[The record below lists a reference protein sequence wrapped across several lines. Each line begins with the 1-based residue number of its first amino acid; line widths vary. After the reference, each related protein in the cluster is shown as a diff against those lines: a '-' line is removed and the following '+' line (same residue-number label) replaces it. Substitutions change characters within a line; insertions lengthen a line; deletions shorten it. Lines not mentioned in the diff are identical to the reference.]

1 MGDKK
6 LVLGLDVSTATIG
19 CCLMMVE
26 DDKRTIVKATAITPK
41 VSKNI
46 VGVESLFIKKQIF
59 EDEFLKKII
68 DLPIDK
74 VIIEEPLLFSNN
86 VNTVA
91 SLVRFNILISDS
103 IYRLFN
109 IVPDYISSYDA
120 RANAFKDLVGIR
132 KFNKK
137 GERITEGEQKK
148 LKPTLFSDFP
158 LDVDKKQVIL
168 DKVCELYPD
177 LEFTFNKKGDLLK
190 TNYDVTDA
198 ITVVLGWLNKPK
210 ETEEEKEIK
219 KENKKKKK
227 SSKKAAE

>member
-1 MGDKK
+1 MSEKK
-6 LVLGLDVSTATIG
+6 LILGLDVSTTTIG

-26 DDKRTIVKATAITPK
+26 NNKRTIIKATAITPK

-46 VGVESLFIKKQIF
+46 IGVESLFIKKQIF
-59 EDEFLKKII
+59 EDNFLKTLIN
-68 DLPIDK
+68 LPIEQ
-74 VIIEEPLLFSNN
+74 VVIEEPLLFSNN

-91 SLVRFNILISDS
+91 SLIRFNILISDS
-103 IYRLFN
+103 IYHTLN

-120 RANAFKDLVGIR
+120 RANAFKELVGIR

-137 GERITEGEQKK
+137 GKRIPESKQKT
-148 LKPTLFSDFP
+148 LKPTLFFDFP

-168 DKVCELYPD
+168 DKVSELYPD

-198 ITVVLGWLNKPK
+198 ITVVLGWLNKSQTK
-210 ETEEEKEIK
+210 E
-219 KENKKKKK
+219 
-227 SSKKAAE
+227 